1 MAFQLE
7 ELEKALTREL
17 DYSELDYFTCET
29 HLHVWKTRPQIDIVR
44 DKILPLMQQAR
55 KYAERNN
62 LASGGIPLI
71 RNIDDRIMNI
81 EIYLAGQPSD
91 FAPPYDSLGAFSH
104 VPLEDAAR
112 LIAQGSEG

>member
-1 MAFQLE
+1 
-7 ELEKALTREL
+7 
-17 DYSELDYFTCET
+17 
-29 HLHVWKTRPQIDIVR
+29 
-44 DKILPLMQQAR
+44 
-55 KYAERNN
+55 
-62 LASGGIPLI
+62 
-71 RNIDDRIMNI
+71 MNI